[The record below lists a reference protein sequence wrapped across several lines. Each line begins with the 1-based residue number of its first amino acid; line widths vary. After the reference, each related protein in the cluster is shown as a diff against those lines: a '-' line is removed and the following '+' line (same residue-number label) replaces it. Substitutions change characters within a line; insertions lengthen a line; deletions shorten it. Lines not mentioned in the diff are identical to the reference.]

1 MKTTTPLIDLF
12 CQCLNLEFFNCTFC
26 DDGKFTLR
34 KSLKKHI
41 KIFHEVGSDY
51 QVEDKIGSGSYGE
64 IRIGKNLNSNEE
76 VAIKLELMQPPK
88 PKSPRLHLE
97 YEFYQILGNHEGI
110 PETYILDSFSDNKY
124 NALVMELLGP
134 SLSENFKFCD
144 REFSLKTVLQIAL
157 QILDIVEY
165 IHSKHLIHRDI
176 KPDNFLIGHS
186 FSNKENVIHVV
197 DFGLSKKYI
206 DPHTGKHIPF
216 RECST
221 LVGTP
226 TFMSTNAHM
235 GKEQS
240 RRDDLESLG
249 YMIIYFLRGSLPWQW
264 STLNGKTIKE
274 KLLKTGAL
282 KRATSISTLCEDCSV
297 ETKETMVSYFQI
309 VRNLEFDEDPKYE
322 ELRMLFTDL
331 MKRKNLENDGN
342 FDWMESKEI

>member
-12 CQCLNLEFFNCTFC
+12 CQCLNLEFFNCPFC
-26 DDGKFTLR
+26 DDGKFTLK

-41 KIFHEVGSDY
+41 KIYHEVGSDY

-97 YEFYQILGNHEGI
+97 YEFYQILGHHKGI

-134 SLSENFKFCD
+134 SLLDNFKFCD
-144 REFSLKTVLQIAL
+144 REFSLKTVLQIAI

-165 IHSKHLIHRDI
+165 IHSKYLIHRDI
-176 KPDNFLIGHS
+176 KPENFLIGHA

-206 DPHTGKHIPF
+206 DPQTGKHIPYK
-216 RECST
+216 ENSL

-226 TFMSTNAHM
+226 TFMSTNANM

-264 STLNGKTIKE
+264 STLKGKTIKE
-274 KLLKTGAL
+274 KLLKTSAL
-282 KRATSISTLCEDCSV
+282 KQATSISTLCEDCSI
-297 ETKETMVSYFQI
+297 ETKEIMVSYFQI
-309 VRNLEFDEDPKYE
+309 VKNLEFEEDPNYE
-322 ELRMLFTDL
+322 ELKILFTDL
-331 MKRKNLENDGN
+331 MKRKNLENDGH
-342 FDWMESKEI
+342 FDWMESREI